1 MTPLFDRRG
10 TVKPQSEDVL
20 GVRGR
25 VELALSNVDGTL
37 FYRSG
42 PESRADTGHISH
54 FDNIEWVG
62 GGTHG
67 KPATLP
73 QGRKDDA
80 GKLDMTLLDD
90 MPRALKAVVQVMQ
103 WAIEDKKPVPYERG
117 SWLGVGVERYR
128 AAAARHRRDAAE
140 QASAPNSPVQRVARK
155 ERDKETE
162 LLHLAHETVSNL
174 FALELTL
181 RELENE
187 RG

>member
-1 MTPLFDRRG
+1 MAYQPDPRKDDYADMPVPSG
-10 TVKPQSEDVL
+10 TVPRLVRREDLDPPRL
-20 GVRGR
+20 G
-25 VELALSNVDGTL
+25 
-37 FYRSG
+37 
-42 PESRADTGHISH
+42 
-54 FDNIEWVG
+54 
-62 GGTHG
+62 
-67 KPATLP
+67 LP

-103 WAIEDKKPVPYERG
+103 WAIEDKKPVPYERS

-140 QASAPNSPVQRVARK
+140 QASAPDKGQKALARFQ
-155 ERDKETE
+155 RDKETE